1 VSGAQIFASGLLL
14 LALGLFAWGRFR
26 HDVVALLVLMIAV
39 VGGLVPPA
47 DAFVGFGHPAVIT
60 VAAVLVLSRALET
73 TGVIGALARRVS
85 GDQPSAGGQVA
96 LFCTMGV
103 CLSAFINNVGALAML
118 MPLAIATARR
128 HDRSPSA
135 ILMPLSFAT
144 MLGGMT
150 TLIGTPPNII
160 VASYR
165 ANLVGERFALFD
177 FFPVGAAVAVI
188 GLLFLAIAGW
198 RLIPRARAPVQ
209 AFAGVDEYL
218 AELHVGQ
225 ESELVGQSAAEVGK
239 KLEQRDVGLLGV
251 VRGGRWTTGVSHW
264 TRLSPG
270 DALLVE
276 GAPAELANLQGWVGV
291 TLGAPPKPEEKLRPS
306 DTILAEIVLRP
317 TSLPVG
323 STPEELRLRSHYR
336 VNVLGVSR
344 EGARHFGTL
353 KSFRFQPGDVLLLQ
367 GGPSEVGDAI
377 SAFDALPL
385 GDRALVIHDRRAGA
399 IAVVAFAAALAAIAL
414 GLAAPPVALTA
425 GAVVLL
431 LTRVVRDRNVYRSLD
446 GAVLV
451 VLAALIPVGQSL
463 EASGVTSLI
472 GRTLLELTATHSAY
486 VSLALV
492 LAITMLV
499 SDIINNAA
507 TAIVMAPIG
516 ATVAAGLSLSVDP
529 FLMAVAIGSSCAFLT
544 PIGHQNNLLVMGPG
558 GYRFADYW
566 RVGLPLELLI
576 LASATFALPVF
587 WPFDS

>member
-1 VSGAQIFASGLLL
+1 
-14 LALGLFAWGRFR
+14 
-26 HDVVALLVLMIAV
+26 
-39 VGGLVPPA
+39 
-47 DAFVGFGHPAVIT
+47 
-60 VAAVLVLSRALET
+60 
-73 TGVIGALARRVS
+73 
-85 GDQPSAGGQVA
+85 
-96 LFCTMGV
+96 
-103 CLSAFINNVGALAML
+103 
-118 MPLAIATARR
+118 
-128 HDRSPSA
+128 
-135 ILMPLSFAT
+135 
-144 MLGGMT
+144 
-150 TLIGTPPNII
+150 
-160 VASYR
+160 
-165 ANLVGERFALFD
+165 
-177 FFPVGAAVAVI
+177 
-188 GLLFLAIAGW
+188 
-198 RLIPRARAPVQ
+198 
-209 AFAGVDEYL
+209 
-218 AELHVGQ
+218 
-225 ESELVGQSAAEVGK
+225 
-239 KLEQRDVGLLGV
+239 
-251 VRGGRWTTGVSHW
+251 
-264 TRLSPG
+264 
-270 DALLVE
+270 
-276 GAPAELANLQGWVGV
+276 
-291 TLGAPPKPEEKLRPS
+291 
-306 DTILAEIVLRP
+306 
-317 TSLPVG
+317 
-323 STPEELRLRSHYR
+323 
-336 VNVLGVSR
+336 
-344 EGARHFGTL
+344 
-353 KSFRFQPGDVLLLQ
+353 
-367 GGPSEVGDAI
+367 
-377 SAFDALPL
+377 
-385 GDRALVIHDRRAGA
+385 VIHDRRAGA